1 MNIIIPMAGWG
12 TRLRPH
18 TLTVPKPMLSVAG
31 KPIVEHLVND
41 LVKCVDEKVENVV
54 FIIRSDFGKKIEEQ
68 LLRIADSIQVKGHI
82 RYQEEPL
89 GTAHAILCAGDFLND
104 KIIVGFADTLFKM
117 DFKIDTNK
125 EGIIFVQKVAD
136 PSAFGVV
143 KLNADGI
150 ITDFIEKP
158 KDFISDLAII
168 GIYYFRDGA
177 HLRAEMQYLI
187 DNDLKEKGEF
197 QLTNA
202 MENMKQKGLKFE
214 KGEVVDWLDCGN
226 KNATVST
233 NSAYLN
239 YLKGTAI
246 IDPSLKNINSTI
258 IEPCFIDASVT
269 LINCVVGPGVSIGK
283 NVTIEN
289 AVISHSI
296 IQSNTM
302 LKNKLIANSMIGNN
316 VRLVGEMEDLSI
328 GDYTVI
334 E

>member
-31 KPIVEHLVND
+31 KPIVAHLVND

-68 LLRIADSIQVKGHI
+68 LLQIADSIQVKGHI

-89 GTAHAILCAGDFLND
+89 GTAHAILCAGDFLNG
-104 KIIVGFADTLFKM
+104 KVIVGFADTLFKM
-117 DFKIDTNK
+117 DFKINTEK
-125 EGIIFVQKVAD
+125 EGIVFVQKVAD

-143 KLNADGI
+143 KLDANGV

-158 KDFISDLAII
+158 KDFVSDLAII
-168 GIYYFRDGA
+168 GIYYFKDGA
-177 HLRAEMQYLI
+177 NLRAEMQYLI
-187 DNDLKEKGEF
+187 DNNLKEKGEF

-202 MENMKQKGLKFE
+202 MENMKQKGMKFE

-226 KNATVST
+226 KNATVAT
-233 NSAYLN
+233 NSTYLN
-239 YLKGTAI
+239 YLKDTDI
-246 IDPSLKNINSTI
+246 VHPSLQCKHSTVI
-258 IEPCFIDASVT
+258 PPCCIDESVV
-269 LINCVVGPGVSIGK
+269 LINAVVGPGVSIGK

-289 AVISHSI
+289 SVISHSI

-302 LKNKLIANSMIGNN
+302 LKNKLISNSMIGNN
-316 VRLVGEMEDLSI
+316 VRLVGEFDDLSI

>member
-1 MNIIIPMAGWG
+1 MQN
-12 TRLRPH
+12 
-18 TLTVPKPMLSVAG
+18 
-31 KPIVEHLVND
+31 
-41 LVKCVDEKVENVV
+41 
-54 FIIRSDFGKKIEEQ
+54 
-68 LLRIADSIQVKGHI
+68 
-82 RYQEEPL
+82 
-89 GTAHAILCAGDFLND
+89 
-104 KIIVGFADTLFKM
+104 
-117 DFKIDTNK
+117 
-125 EGIIFVQKVAD
+125 
-136 PSAFGVV
+136 
-143 KLNADGI
+143 GI

-158 KDFISDLAII
+158 KDFVSDLAII
-168 GIYYFRDGA
+168 GIYFFRDGA
-177 HLRAEMQYLI
+177 YLRAEMQYLV

-239 YLKGTAI
+239 YLKGTTIVDA
-246 IDPSLKNINSTI
+246 SLKNINSTV
-258 IEPCFIDASVT
+258 IEPCYIDASVT
-269 LINCVVGPGVSIGK
+269 LINSVVGPGVSIGK

-302 LKNKLIANSMIGNN
+302 LKNKLITNSMIGNN
-316 VRLVGEMEDLSI
+316 VRLVGELEDLSI